1 MWLDMEWVSQS
12 YRTWEHE
19 YEHKHE
25 RHTET
30 DPVASDAWG
39 YEAERGNW
47 YPH

>member
-1 MWLDMEWVSQS
+1 MEWVSQP

-19 YEHKHE
+19 HE

-30 DPVASDAWG
+30 DPVASDAWR
-39 YEAERGNW
+39 YEAKRGNW